1 MMVSDSIGDFLNRI
15 RNAQKAR
22 FDKVD
27 IPASRMKAN
36 LCRIL
41 KEEGYIK
48 NYKFI
53 RDDKQGILR
62 IHIKYGER
70 REGALLGAKRISR
83 PGRRTYVGHEDI
95 PRVLNGM
102 GISIVST
109 SKGVMTDR
117 QARKEGVGGELLC
130 AVW

>member
-1 MMVSDSIGDFLNRI
+1 MVSDPIGDFLNRI

-27 IPASRMKAN
+27 VPASRIKAN
-36 LCRIL
+36 LGRIL

-62 IHIKYGER
+62 IHLKYGES
-70 REGALLGAKRISR
+70 REGALAGAKRISR
-83 PGRRTYVGHEDI
+83 PGRRIYVGHEKI
-95 PRVLNGM
+95 PRVMNGM

-109 SKGVMTDR
+109 SRGVMTDR
-117 QARKEGVGGELLC
+117 EARKERIGGEVLC
-130 AVW
+130 SLW

>member
-1 MMVSDSIGDFLNRI
+1 MVSDPIGDLLNRI

-22 FDKVD
+22 FDKLD
-27 IPASRMKAN
+27 IPASRIKAN

-53 RDDKQGILR
+53 RDDKQGVLR
-62 IHIKYGER
+62 VHLKYGESR
-70 REGALLGAKRISR
+70 DGALTGARRISR
-83 PGRRTYVGHEDI
+83 PGRRIYVGHEEI
-95 PRVLNGM
+95 PRVMNGM
-102 GISIVST
+102 GVSIIST
-109 SKGVMTDR
+109 SRGVMTDR
-117 QARKEGVGGELLC
+117 QARKERVGGEVLC

>member
-1 MMVSDSIGDFLNRI
+1 MVSDPIGDLLNRI

-22 FDKVD
+22 FDKLD

-53 RDDKQGILR
+53 KDDKQGILR
-62 IHIKYGER
+62 VHLKYGESR
-70 REGALLGAKRISR
+70 LGAVSGARRISK
-83 PGRRTYVGHEDI
+83 PGRRYYVGHEDI

-102 GISIVST
+102 GISIIST
-109 SKGVMTDR
+109 SRGVMTDR
-117 QARKEGVGGELLC
+117 QARKEQVGGEVLC

>member
-1 MMVSDSIGDFLNRI
+1 MMVSDPIGDFINRI

-27 IPASRMKAN
+27 VPASRMKAN

-41 KEEGYIK
+41 KEEGFIK

-62 IHIKYGER
+62 INIKYGDG
-70 REGALLGAKRISR
+70 REGALAGARRISR
-83 PGRRTYVGHEDI
+83 SGRRVYVGHEEI
-95 PRVLNGM
+95 PKVMNGM
-102 GISIVST
+102 GISILST
-109 SKGVMTDR
+109 SRGVMTDR
-117 QARKEGVGGELLC
+117 QARREGVGGEVLC
-130 AVW
+130 ALW

>member
-1 MMVSDSIGDFLNRI
+1 MMVSDSIGDLLNRI

-27 IPASRMKAN
+27 IPASRIKAN

-62 IHIKYGER
+62 VHIKYAEG
-70 REGALLGAKRISR
+70 REGALVGAKRISKS
-83 PGRRTYVGHEDI
+83 GRRIYVGHEQI

-102 GISIVST
+102 GISIIST

>member
-1 MMVSDSIGDFLNRI
+1 MNVSDPIGDFINRI
-15 RNAQKAR
+15 RNGQKAR

-27 IPASRMKAN
+27 IPASRVKAN

-62 IHIKYGER
+62 IHLKYGEA
-70 REGALLGAKRISR
+70 REGALAGAKRISR
-83 PGRRTYVGHEDI
+83 PGRRVYVGHDEI
-95 PRVLNGM
+95 PRIMNGM

-109 SKGVMTDR
+109 SKGVMTDKH
-117 QARKEGVGGELLC
+117 ARKEKIGGEILC
-130 AVW
+130 SVW

>member
-1 MMVSDSIGDFLNRI
+1 MVSDPIGDFLNRI

-27 IPASRMKAN
+27 VPASRIKTN
-36 LCRIL
+36 LGRIL

-62 IHIKYGER
+62 IHLKYGEG
-70 REGALLGAKRISR
+70 REGALAGAKRISR
-83 PGRRTYVGHEDI
+83 PGRRIYVGHEKI

-102 GISIVST
+102 GISIIST
-109 SKGVMTDR
+109 SRGVMTDR
-117 QARKEGVGGELLC
+117 EARKERIGGEVLC
-130 AVW
+130 SLW

>member
-1 MMVSDSIGDFLNRI
+1 MVSDPIGDFINRI

-27 IPASRMKAN
+27 IPASRIKAN
-36 LCRIL
+36 LARIL

-62 IHIKYGER
+62 IHLKYGESR
-70 REGALLGAKRISR
+70 DGALTGAKRISR
-83 PGRRTYVGHEDI
+83 PGRRIYVGHEEI
-95 PRVLNGM
+95 PRIMNGM
-102 GISIVST
+102 GVSIVST
-109 SKGVMTDR
+109 SRGVMTDR
-117 QARKEGVGGELLC
+117 EARKERIGGEVLC
-130 AVW
+130 SLW

>member
-1 MMVSDSIGDFLNRI
+1 MVSDPIGDLLNRI

-22 FDKVD
+22 FDKLD
-27 IPASRMKAN
+27 IPASRIKAN

-53 RDDKQGILR
+53 RDDKQGVLR
-62 IHIKYGER
+62 VHLKYGESR
-70 REGALLGAKRISR
+70 DGALTGARRVSR
-83 PGRRTYVGHEDI
+83 PGRRIYVGHEDI
-95 PRVLNGM
+95 PRVMNGM
-102 GISIVST
+102 GISIIST
-109 SKGVMTDR
+109 SRGVMTDR
-117 QARKEGVGGELLC
+117 QAHKERVGGEVLC

>member
-1 MMVSDSIGDFLNRI
+1 MVSDSIGDFLNRI

-27 IPASRMKAN
+27 IPASRIKAN
-36 LCRIL
+36 LARIL

-62 IHIKYGER
+62 IHLKYGDSR
-70 REGALLGAKRISR
+70 DGALTGARRISR
-83 PGRRTYVGHEDI
+83 PGRRLYVGHEDI
-95 PRVLNGM
+95 PRIMNGM
-102 GISIVST
+102 GVAIIST
-109 SKGVMTDR
+109 SRGVMTDR
-117 QARKEGVGGELLC
+117 QARKDRVGGEVLC
-130 AVW
+130 ALW

>member
-1 MMVSDSIGDFLNRI
+1 MVSDPIGDFINRI

-27 IPASRMKAN
+27 IPASRIKAN
-36 LCRIL
+36 LARIL

-62 IHIKYGER
+62 IHLKYAEG
-70 REGALLGAKRISR
+70 REGALSGARRISR
-83 PGRRTYVGHEDI
+83 PGRRTYVGHQEI
-95 PRVLNGM
+95 PRIMNGM

-109 SKGVMTDR
+109 SRGVMTDR
-117 QARKEGVGGELLC
+117 QARKEGVGGEVLC

>member
-1 MMVSDSIGDFLNRI
+1 MVSDPIGDFLNRI

-27 IPASRMKAN
+27 IPASRIKAN
-36 LCRIL
+36 LARIL

-62 IHIKYGER
+62 VHLKYGESR
-70 REGALLGAKRISR
+70 DGALAGAKRISR
-83 PGRRTYVGHEDI
+83 PGRRVYVGHEEI
-95 PRVLNGM
+95 PRILNGM
-102 GISIVST
+102 GVSIVST
-109 SKGVMTDR
+109 SRGVMTDR
-117 QARKEGVGGELLC
+117 QARKERVGGEVLC
-130 AVW
+130 SLW

>member
-1 MMVSDSIGDFLNRI
+1 MNVSDPIGDFINRI

-41 KEEGYIK
+41 KEEGFIK

-53 RDDKQGILR
+53 RDDKQGVLR
-62 IHIKYGER
+62 INIKYGDS
-70 REGALLGAKRISR
+70 REGALTGAKRVSKS
-83 PGRRTYVGHEDI
+83 GRRVYVGHEEI

-102 GISIVST
+102 GISILST
-109 SKGVMTDR
+109 SRGVMTGR
-117 QARKEGVGGELLC
+117 QARREGVGGEVLC
-130 AVW
+130 ALW

>member
-1 MMVSDSIGDFLNRI
+1 MMVSDPIGDFLNRI

-22 FDKVD
+22 FDKLD

-53 RDDKQGILR
+53 RDEKQGVLR
-62 IHIKYGER
+62 IHIKYGEA
-70 REGALLGAKRISR
+70 REGALVGAKRVSR
-83 PGRRTYVGHEDI
+83 SGRRIYVGHQDI
-95 PRVLNGM
+95 PKIMNGM
-102 GISIVST
+102 GISILST
-109 SKGVMTDR
+109 SRGVMTDK
-117 QARKEGVGGELLC
+117 QARKEGVGGEVLC

>member
-1 MMVSDSIGDFLNRI
+1 MMVSDPIGDFINRI

-41 KEEGYIK
+41 KEEGFIK
-48 NYKFI
+48 NFKFI

-62 IHIKYGER
+62 INVKYAES
-70 REGALLGAKRISR
+70 REGAVTGAKRISKS
-83 PGRRTYVGHEDI
+83 GRRVYVGHEEI
-95 PRVLNGM
+95 PKVLNGM
-102 GISIVST
+102 GISILST

-117 QARKEGVGGELLC
+117 QARTQGVGGELLC

>member
-1 MMVSDSIGDFLNRI
+1 MVSDPIGDLLNRI
-15 RNAQKAR
+15 RNGQKAR

-41 KEEGYIK
+41 KDEGYIK

-53 RDDKQGILR
+53 RDDKQGVLR
-62 IHIKYGER
+62 VHIKYGEGR
-70 REGALLGAKRISR
+70 DGALVGAKRISKS
-83 PGRRTYVGHEDI
+83 GRRSYVGHDRI

-102 GISIVST
+102 GISILST

-117 QARKEGVGGELLC
+117 PRKEGVGGELLC
-130 AVW
+130 AIW

>member
-1 MMVSDSIGDFLNRI
+1 MMVSDPVGDLLNRI

-53 RDDKQGILR
+53 RDDKQGMLR
-62 IHIKYGER
+62 VHIKYGEGR
-70 REGALLGAKRISR
+70 QGALVGARRISR
-83 PGRRTYVGHEDI
+83 SGRRIYVGHEYI
-95 PRVLNGM
+95 PRIMSGM
-102 GISIVST
+102 GISILST
-109 SKGVMTDR
+109 SRGVMTDK
-117 QARKEGVGGELLC
+117 QARKEGVGGEVLC

>member
-15 RNAQKAR
+15 RNGQKAR

-41 KEEGYIK
+41 KDEGYIK

-53 RDDKQGILR
+53 RDDKQGVLR
-62 IHIKYGER
+62 VHLKYGEG
-70 REGALLGAKRISR
+70 REGALTGARRISR
-83 PGRRTYVGHEDI
+83 PGRRFYVGHEDI
-95 PRVLNGM
+95 PKVLNGM

-117 QARKEGVGGELLC
+117 QARKEGIGGEVLC
-130 AVW
+130 ALW

>member
-1 MMVSDSIGDFLNRI
+1 MMVSDPIGDFINRI

-41 KEEGYIK
+41 KEEGFIK

-62 IHIKYGER
+62 INIKYGES
-70 REGALLGAKRISR
+70 REGALAGAKRISKS
-83 PGRRTYVGHEDI
+83 GRRVYVGHLEI
-95 PRVLNGM
+95 PRVMNGM
-102 GISIVST
+102 GISILST
-109 SKGVMTDR
+109 SRGVMTDR
-117 QARKEGVGGELLC
+117 QARKEGVGGEVLC

>member
-1 MMVSDSIGDFLNRI
+1 MMVSDPIGDFINRI

-41 KEEGYIK
+41 KEEGFIK

-53 RDDKQGILR
+53 RDDKQGVLR
-62 IHIKYGER
+62 VNIKYGDG
-70 REGALLGAKRISR
+70 REGAVTGAKRISKC
-83 PGRRTYVGHEDI
+83 GRRVYVGHEDI

-102 GISIVST
+102 GISILST
-109 SKGVMTDR
+109 SRGVMTDR
-117 QARKEGVGGELLC
+117 QARKEGVGGEILC

>member
-1 MMVSDSIGDFLNRI
+1 MVSDSIGDFLNRI
-15 RNAQKAR
+15 RNGQKAR

-62 IHIKYGER
+62 VHLKFGEGHA
-70 REGALLGAKRISR
+70 GALAGAKRIST
-83 PGRRTYVGHEDI
+83 PGRRAYVGHDEI
-95 PRVLNGM
+95 PRILNGM

-109 SKGVMTDR
+109 SKGVMTDK

>member
-1 MMVSDSIGDFLNRI
+1 MVSDSIGDFLNRI

-22 FDKVD
+22 FDKAD
-27 IPASRMKAN
+27 IPASRMKAS

-53 RDDKQGILR
+53 KDEKQGLLR
-62 IHIKYGER
+62 VHLKYGEG
-70 REGALLGAKRISR
+70 REGALAGAKRISK
-83 PGRRTYVGHEDI
+83 PGRRIYVGHEKI
-95 PRVLNGM
+95 PRIMNGL

-109 SKGVMTDR
+109 SRGVMTDR
-117 QARKEGVGGELLC
+117 QARKERIGGEVLC